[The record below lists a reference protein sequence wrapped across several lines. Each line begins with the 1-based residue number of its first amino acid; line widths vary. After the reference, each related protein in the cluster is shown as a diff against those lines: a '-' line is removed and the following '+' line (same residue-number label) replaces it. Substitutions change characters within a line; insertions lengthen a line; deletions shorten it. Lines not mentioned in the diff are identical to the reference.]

1 MDMFKNDFFVLKQVH
16 QFIQVQVHRKGFPL
30 HKLENILSRFPTI
43 KITNQ
48 KALYGA
54 LLLAKNVPI
63 VIGERIPEISLSISQ
78 DKMMAT
84 LMLACTED
92 DLRERKEYFVAEI
105 LKVLHENQVSDGL
118 LLDVLQGNLIPQT
131 EIIIAKGTESIN
143 GEDAVVTYYTLS
155 DRKPTIRQ
163 DGKADYYDM
172 NFIDEVKKG
181 AWLGE
186 KTPPTNGTPGKTV
199 TGEMV
204 VPRKG
209 RDFRLMFDR
218 KTVEEVEEENKV
230 VLRARIDGV
239 VAFKDGKIAVGDHL
253 MINDDVGV
261 STGNIIFDGSVTIK
275 GIVHPGFSVK
285 ATKDIS
291 ILGEM
296 GLSGIKLISSQ
307 GGDIFIKG
315 GLFGQGESTVKAGKN
330 IFIKHANDCT
340 LIAKEDIH
348 IGYYSIGSN
357 LKARHIL
364 ADEQKGKIIGGKIEA
379 MGKISS
385 AVIGNRME
393 RKTWIYIEGFN
404 RRMLEDELLEQ
415 LTEYKKELA
424 AYETLKSRVEAFE
437 NSPLKKDEIVH
448 LRNLEREL
456 ENKFSYI
463 SKVDER
469 CKYVANLLEV
479 KGEGELDIKRTAYPE
494 TYIEI
499 KRVKKKITSKV
510 SGKLF
515 IDGYY
520 LQTEN

>member
-1 MDMFKNDFFVLKQVH
+1 MDIFKNDFFMLKQEH
-16 QFIQVQVHRKGFPL
+16 QFIQVQVHKKGYPL
-30 HKLENILSRFPTI
+30 IKIQEILGKFPTI

-54 LLLAKNVPI
+54 LLLAKDVPI
-63 VIGERIPEISLSISQ
+63 VIGERIPEISFFLSQ

-84 LMLACTED
+84 IKLACTEA
-92 DLRERKEYFVAEI
+92 DLSERKEYFVSEI
-105 LKVLHENQVSDGL
+105 LKLLHQNQVSEGIQI
-118 LLDVLQGNLIPQT
+118 DVLHGDLVPQK
-131 EIIIAKGTESIN
+131 EVIIAKGIEPIN
-143 GEDAVVTYYTLS
+143 GEDAVVTYYALS
-155 DRKPTIRQ
+155 ERKPTIRQ

-181 AWLGE
+181 DWLGE
-186 KTPPTNGTPGKTV
+186 KTLPTNGVPGRTV

-209 RDFRLMFDR
+209 RDFRLMYDQ
-218 KTVEEVEEENKV
+218 KTVIEVEEENKV

-239 VAFKDGKIAVGDHL
+239 IAFKDGKMAVGDHL
-253 MINDDVGV
+253 MVNEDVGV
-261 STGNIIFDGSVTIK
+261 STGNIVFDGSVTIK

-296 GLSGIKLISSQ
+296 GLSGVKLISSQ
-307 GGDIFIKG
+307 DGDIFIKG

-357 LKARHIL
+357 LKARNIL
-364 ADEQKGKIIGGKIEA
+364 ADEKNGKIIGGKLEA
-379 MGKISS
+379 KGKVLS

-393 RKTWIYIEGFN
+393 RKTWIHIEGFN
-404 RRMLEDELLEQ
+404 RCRLEEELIEQ

-424 AYETLKSRVEAFE
+424 VYETLKSRVEAFE
-437 NSPLKKDEIVH
+437 NSSLKKDEMVQ
-448 LRNLEREL
+448 LRKLEREL
-456 ENKFSYI
+456 DYKLSYI

-469 CKYVANLLEV
+469 CKYISKLLEV
-479 KGEGELDIKRTAYPE
+479 KGEGEVDIKKTAYPE

-499 KRVKKKITSKV
+499 KRLKKRITSHV
-510 SGKLF
+510 CGKIY
-515 IDGYY
+515 IDGYC
-520 LQTEN
+520 LLNEN